1 MAELKAVLF
10 DVDFTLVRPGPE
22 LGPEGYVRAGERHGL
37 TLDASLYDEARNAA
51 LQELKRHPELEHDET
66 IWYAFTERVV
76 IGMGGAPPGSR
87 ALAVEI
93 THGWERHEYFELYED
108 TLPVLAELRDAGL
121 RVGLVS
127 NSARD
132 VHAFARHHRLEIDA
146 GITSFSHGKTKPHAS
161 IFRAVLDLL
170 ELSPYA
176 AAMVGDT
183 VEDDIEGALAVG
195 MQAVLVDREGRY
207 TGASKRLGDL
217 RAVPAALG
225 LPPI

>member
-76 IGMGGAPPGSR
+76 IGMGGAPPASR

-170 ELSPYA
+170 EVSPEA

-183 VEDDIEGALAVG
+183 VEDDIDGARALG
-195 MQAVLVDREGRY
+195 MRAILLDRLGRY
-207 TGASKRLGDL
+207 PEFEPRIDDL
-217 RAVPAALG
+217 YALPAALG
-225 LPPI
+225 LNRL